1 MNEAHIKRRK
11 LKNGY
16 QITCRQNLW
25 KVIAPNQQIAE
36 REAFHYWFQYFCDGE
51 YDALHS

>member
-16 QITCRQNLW
+16 QISCRKGLW
-25 KVIAPNQQIAE
+25 KVQAPDQLTAE
-36 REAFHYWFQYFCDGE
+36 RQADHYWFQYFSDGE
-51 YDALHS
+51 YND

>member
-25 KVIAPNQQIAE
+25 RVVAPNQQIAE

-51 YDALHS
+51 YDALPS